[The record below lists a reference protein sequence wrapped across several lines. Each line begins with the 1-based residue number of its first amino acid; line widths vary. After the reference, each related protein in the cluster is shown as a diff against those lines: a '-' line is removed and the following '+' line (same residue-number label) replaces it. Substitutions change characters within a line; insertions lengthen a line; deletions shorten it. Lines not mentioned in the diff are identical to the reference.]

1 MSRMLWPTAT
11 RQHAL
16 LRYYSTRTAPISS
29 ARRQQTR
36 HRSVGDQISEL
47 SRQSTEVASAGSE
60 QRTVELM
67 TACHQLL
74 LTHITTISPGDTLRL
89 CQVADMLGQQTM
101 QQRDAV
107 SLSPELFTRYVEFY
121 AHLGRPDITQH
132 AFSRVQ
138 RQWRQ
143 PSAAAYAAQ
152 QLALLRFAGDCA
164 TGHALL
170 GKTAM
175 PGQSGGDLAGRV
187 NARLVARSVAAVVGD
202 VMRHERRTRRV
213 VRALEYASYAAVAA
227 LVAKWAW
234 IGNSAMQGMGLAPR
248 VLASVAALLVAGAS
262 VRWALRRSVMGT
274 LTTPVRGVKH
284 ADQKH
289 ADQKHAD
296 QKPATADTGADA
308 EALRILRR
316 AFPASPSDDAMED
329 IGDMLYADSPQ
340 PRLSRPLRLA
350 LAWSRL
356 ARRFAVVEPMLPSPR
371 EMHRRLAASW
381 IRSLVRMFPLPSSSS
396 PSAGRQRVASEALR
410 ELVAF
415 ARAHFHAA
423 APLPLPH
430 AEIAALSAFA
440 AQEANAEEF
449 ADFLRL
455 VAAGALGLAR
465 SADPPALNPG
475 DGVAKQRAAAVVL
488 TYITCIQRLTHREK
502 LRALI
507 DSLQSNAEMPVSAA
521 LYRAAFAAADHTLG
535 DADAAHALA
544 ASLEARFLANDAFVR
559 HIARSSNSPALGWK
573 LHSAADAPPP
583 PPPPIVRCLAPYVAL
598 LARQGSLV
606 DAVDRWVRIGLL
618 SPAAAVH
625 CLAQPLP
632 PAESCA
638 VHACHYA
645 AMLPKKDLSALPLDA
660 LLLAALAAACDEP
673 SAARILAAWRQATDR
688 QPALKALASTD
699 LNSQVVAALAALS
712 LSAQN
717 EQAKEQAKEYALMAR
732 DALAHMLYM
741 GQTPTQVAWDRLRQA
756 AMRAGVHIPKELQD
770 APTTKKHAENKNISA
785 FAKSL
790 F

>member
-1 MSRMLWPTAT
+1 MSRMVWATAT
-11 RQHAL
+11 RQPL
-16 LRYYSTRTAPISS
+16 FRYYSTRTAPISS

-36 HRSVGDQISEL
+36 YSNVGDQISEL
-47 SRQSTEVASAGSE
+47 SRQSAELASAGSE

-74 LTHITTISPGDTLRL
+74 LAHITTISPGDTLRL

-107 SLSPELFTRYVEFY
+107 RLSPELFTRYVEFY

-143 PSAAAYAAQ
+143 PSVAAYAAQ
-152 QLALLRFAGDCA
+152 QLALLRFAADCA

-213 VRALEYASYAAVAA
+213 VKALEYASYAAVAA

-234 IGNSAMQGMGLAPR
+234 IGNSAMQGMGMAPR
-248 VLASVAALLVAGAS
+248 VLASAAALLVAGGS

-284 ADQKH
+284 IDQKQTDQKH
-289 ADQKHAD
+289 PEQKHT
-296 QKPATADTGADA
+296 TADTDADA

-356 ARRFAVVEPMLPSPR
+356 ARRFAMVEPMLASPR
-371 EMHRRLAASW
+371 EMHQRLAASW
-381 IRSLVRMFPLPSSSS
+381 IRSLVRMFPLPPSS
-396 PSAGRQRVASEALR
+396 PSAGRQRAASEALR

-415 ARAHFHAA
+415 ARANFHAA
-423 APLPLPH
+423 TPLLLPH
-430 AEIAALSAFA
+430 AEIAALAAFA
-440 AQEANAEEF
+440 AQEANTEEF

-455 VAAGALGLAR
+455 VAAGTLGLAR
-465 SADPPALNPG
+465 SADPPALTPG
-475 DGVAKQRAAAVVL
+475 DDVAKQRAAAVVL

-507 DSLQSNAEMPVSAA
+507 DSLQTNAEMPVSAA

-559 HIARSSNSPALGWK
+559 HIARSSTSPALGWK
-573 LHSAADAPPP
+573 LRSAADAPPPP

-598 LARQGSLV
+598 LARQGCLV

-632 PAESCA
+632 PAEACA
-638 VHACHYA
+638 VRACHYA
-645 AMLPKKDLSALPLDA
+645 ALLPKNDLSALPLDA
-660 LLLAALAAACDEP
+660 LLLAALAAACDGP
-673 SAARILAAWRQATDR
+673 SAARILAAWRQAIDC
-688 QPALKALASTD
+688 QPALKALASAD
-699 LNSQVVAALAALS
+699 LNSQAVAALAALS

-717 EQAKEQAKEYALMAR
+717 EQAGEQAKEYALMAR
-732 DALAHMLYM
+732 DSLAHMLYM
-741 GQTPTQVAWDRLRQA
+741 GQTPTQVARDRLRQA
-756 AMRAGVHIPKELQD
+756 AMRAGVHIPKELQET
-770 APTTKKHAENKNISA
+770 PTAKKRTENKNISA